1 MDFVSKLTIAVATG
15 GYLGRMPF
23 APGTFG
29 SLPGLLLY
37 PVMGSVKTGY
47 ALCLAAAVILL
58 AVWSAG
64 RAETIMGQKD
74 PGAIVIDEIAG
85 MSVVFAGLPV
95 SLPLAAS
102 GFVLFR
108 AIDIFKPFPI
118 GWLERRFEGGL
129 GVVID
134 DVAAGLVCRAILGI
148 GLAVFSSGPGGN
160 AG

>member
-1 MDFVSKLTIAVATG
+1 MNFISKLSVAVATG
-15 GYLGRMPF
+15 GYIGKIPF

-37 PVMGSVKTGY
+37 WVMAQMHTGY
-47 ALCLAAAVILL
+47 AVLLALAVIAA

-64 RAETIMGQKD
+64 RAELVMGQKD

-85 MSVVFAGLPV
+85 MAVVFVGLPL
-95 SLPLAAS
+95 SWPLAVS

-108 AIDIFKPFPI
+108 IFDIIKPFPV
-118 GWLERRFEGGL
+118 GWLERRFDGGL

-134 DVAAGLVCRAILGI
+134 DVAAGLISRVILAAA
-148 GLAVFSSGPGGN
+148 LAVLP
-160 AG
+160 AGFG

>member
-1 MDFVSKLTIAVATG
+1 MNFISKLSVAVATG
-15 GYLGRMPF
+15 GYIGKIPF

-37 PVMGSVKTGY
+37 WVMAQMHTGY
-47 ALCLAAAVILL
+47 AVLLALAVIAA

-64 RAETIMGQKD
+64 RAELVMGQKD

-85 MSVVFAGLPV
+85 MAVVFVGLPL
-95 SLPLAAS
+95 SWPLAVS

-108 AIDIFKPFPI
+108 IFDIIKPFPV
-118 GWLERRFEGGL
+118 GWLERRFDGGL

-134 DVAAGLVCRAILGI
+134 DVAAGLICRVILAAA
-148 GLAVFSSGPGGN
+148 LAVLPVGFG
-160 AG
+160 

>member
-1 MDFVSKLTIAVATG
+1 MNFISKLSVAVATG
-15 GYLGRMPF
+15 GYIGKISF

-37 PVMGSVKTGY
+37 WVMAQMHTGY
-47 ALCLAAAVILL
+47 AVVLTLAVIAA

-64 RAETIMGQKD
+64 RAEAVMGQKD

-85 MSVVFAGLPV
+85 MAVVFVGLPL
-95 SLPLAAS
+95 SWPLAVS

-108 AIDIFKPFPI
+108 IFDIIKPFPV
-118 GWLERRFEGGL
+118 GWLERRFDGGL

-134 DVAAGLVCRAILGI
+134 DVAAGLICRVILAAA
-148 GLAVFSSGPGGN
+148 LAVLP
-160 AG
+160 AGFG

>member
-1 MDFVSKLTIAVATG
+1 MNFISKLSVAVATG
-15 GYLGRMPF
+15 GYIGKIPF

-37 PVMGSVKTGY
+37 WVMAQMHTGY
-47 ALCLAAAVILL
+47 AVVLTLAVIAA

-64 RAETIMGQKD
+64 RAEAVMGQKD

-85 MSVVFAGLPV
+85 MAVVFVGLPL
-95 SLPLAAS
+95 SWPLAVS

-108 AIDIFKPFPI
+108 IFDIIKPFPV
-118 GWLERRFEGGL
+118 GWLERRFDGGL

-134 DVAAGLVCRAILGI
+134 DVAAGLICRVILAAA
-148 GLAVFSSGPGGN
+148 LAVLPVGFG
-160 AG
+160 

>member
-1 MDFVSKLTIAVATG
+1 MNFISKLSVAVATG
-15 GYLGRMPF
+15 GYIGKIPF

-37 PVMGSVKTGY
+37 WVMAQMHTGY
-47 ALCLAAAVILL
+47 AVLLALAVIAA

-64 RAETIMGQKD
+64 RAEAVMGQKD

-85 MSVVFAGLPV
+85 MAVVFVGLPL
-95 SLPLAAS
+95 SWPLAVS

-108 AIDIFKPFPI
+108 IFDIIKPFPV
-118 GWLERRFEGGL
+118 GWLERRFDGGL

-134 DVAAGLVCRAILGI
+134 DVAAGLICRVILAAA
-148 GLAVFSSGPGGN
+148 LAVLPVGFG
-160 AG
+160 

>member
-1 MDFVSKLTIAVATG
+1 MNFISKLSVAVATG
-15 GYLGRMPF
+15 GYIGKIAF

-37 PVMGSVKTGY
+37 WVMAQMHTGY
-47 ALCLAAAVILL
+47 AVVLTLAVIAA

-64 RAETIMGQKD
+64 RAEAVMGQKD

-85 MSVVFAGLPV
+85 MAVVFVGLPL
-95 SLPLAAS
+95 SWPLAVS

-108 AIDIFKPFPI
+108 IFDIIKPFPV
-118 GWLERRFEGGL
+118 GWLERRFDGGL

-134 DVAAGLVCRAILGI
+134 DVAAGLICRVILAAA
-148 GLAVFSSGPGGN
+148 LAVLP
-160 AG
+160 AGFG

>member
-1 MDFVSKLTIAVATG
+1 MNFISKLSVAVATG
-15 GYLGRMPF
+15 GYIGKIPF

-37 PVMGSVKTGY
+37 WVMAQMHTGY
-47 ALCLAAAVILL
+47 AVLLALAVIAA

-64 RAETIMGQKD
+64 RAELVMGQKD

-85 MSVVFAGLPV
+85 MAVVFVGLPL
-95 SLPLAAS
+95 SWPLAVS

-108 AIDIFKPFPI
+108 IFDIIKPFPV
-118 GWLERRFEGGL
+118 GWLERRFDGGL

-134 DVAAGLVCRAILGI
+134 DVAAGLICRVILAAA
-148 GLAVFSSGPGGN
+148 LAVLP
-160 AG
+160 AGFG